1 MPRTELGLLAGLG
14 GRGKRLTTFNNP
26 SFFGAFLA
34 RLVRFLCAQFLA
46 IMQIT
51 AFCLLTNLLF
61 VALSLSL
68 SLTPSIPLSPLHTHI
83 LPIPFACV
91 CLPLFAIVLFI
102 LQFLFIFLFYCL
114 STAISR
120 NMPPGL
126 SRNEIK

>member
-1 MPRTELGLLAGLG
+1 MPRTELGLLVGLG

-68 SLTPSIPLSPLHTHI
+68 SHSLYPVVSLAHTHSAYSFR
-83 LPIPFACV
+83 LR
-91 CLPLFAIVLFI
+91 LFATFCYCPFYFTISFYFPFLLFVYSNF
-102 LQFLFIFLFYCL
+102 QEH
-114 STAISR
+114 AA
-120 NMPPGL
+120 GL
-126 SRNEIK
+126 VSQ